1 MDTLDYKGLKSETI
15 NNNKSFVVHETID
28 DARKALTSLKTMASK
43 EIRGIMTK
51 ILPRFLQWISPRN
64 CLLAAN
70 LGEIRGKIVPR
81 VWEFLLPGENHG
93 DISGRIAAILAAG
106 NFGNF
111 MKIKILEAIAIAGWF
126 RQ

>member
-51 ILPRFLQWISPRN
+51 ILPRFLQ
-64 CLLAAN
+64 
-70 LGEIRGKIVPR
+70 
-81 VWEFLLPGENHG
+81 
-93 DISGRIAAILAAG
+93 
-106 NFGNF
+106 
-111 MKIKILEAIAIAGWF
+111 
-126 RQ
+126 